1 MLVLLFSRVRGAKEV
16 NVKYYMHMLCYMN
29 FLRVFFL
36 SCFILLPFVFVL
48 LFCVLLFF
56 PFLFFFYFFV
66 FVSAFSS
73 HRVVQGR
80 TKRNA
85 DGHKRGHEESST
97 F

>member
-29 FLRVFFL
+29 FLRVFFVVFY
-36 SCFILLPFVFVL
+36 SFAICFCFVVLCFVI
-48 LFCVLLFF
+48 FSFF
-56 PFLFFFYFFV
+56 FLFFFV